1 MFIDSKTGKMVNIY
15 APFGGF
21 SRLDMAE
28 IRARAGVVEIADDP
42 APEDYS
48 DDTYFRTE
56 DWSATQR
63 PYVTYTRKSDEQIAE
78 VKLQRAKA
86 ERTAAVEAIKVTTTS
101 GKEFDGDETSQGRMS
116 RAILAGQIAGIT
128 SCTWVLANNV
138 PTTVTL
144 AELSEALSLAMQAQG
159 AIWAEPYL

>member
-42 APEDYS
+42 APEGYS

-63 PYVTYTRKSDEQIAE
+63 PYVTYTRKSDEQINE
-78 VKLQRAKA
+78 VANNKVKA
-86 ERTAAVEAIKVTTTS
+86 QIAALEA
-101 GKEFDGDETSQGRMS
+101 SQH
-116 RAILAGQIAGIT
+116 RAIREATLTGDKTRLQKLDDDIA
-128 SCTWVLANNV
+128 
-138 PTTVTL
+138 
-144 AELSEALSLAMQAQG
+144 ALRSQLR
-159 AIWAEPYL
+159 

>member
-48 DDTYFRTE
+48 EDTYFRTE
-56 DWSATQR
+56 DWNAAQR
-63 PYVTYTRKSDEQIAE
+63 PYIIYTRKSDEQINE
-78 VKLQRAKA
+78 
-86 ERTAAVEAIKVTTTS
+86 
-101 GKEFDGDETSQGRMS
+101 
-116 RAILAGQIAGIT
+116 
-128 SCTWVLANNV
+128 ANNV
-138 PTTVTL
+138 KVKAQIAALEDQQGRAIREAVLTGDKTRL
-144 AELSEALSLAMQAQG
+144 AELDTQIAALRSQLK
-159 AIWAEPYL
+159 

>member
-63 PYVTYTRKSDEQIAE
+63 PYVTYTRKSDEQINE
-78 VKLQRAKA
+78 VANNKVKA
-86 ERTAAVEAIKVTTTS
+86 QIAALEA
-101 GKEFDGDETSQGRMS
+101 SQH
-116 RAILAGQIAGIT
+116 RAIREATLTGDKTRLQKLDDDIA
-128 SCTWVLANNV
+128 
-138 PTTVTL
+138 
-144 AELSEALSLAMQAQG
+144 ALRSQLR
-159 AIWAEPYL
+159 

>member
-63 PYVTYTRKSDEQIAE
+63 PYVTYTRKSDEQINE
-78 VKLQRAKA
+78 VANNKVKA
-86 ERTAAVEAIKVTTTS
+86 QIAALEAR
-101 GKEFDGDETSQGRMS
+101 QH
-116 RAILAGQIAGIT
+116 RAIREATLTGDKTRLQKLDDDIA
-128 SCTWVLANNV
+128 
-138 PTTVTL
+138 
-144 AELSEALSLAMQAQG
+144 ALRSQLR
-159 AIWAEPYL
+159 